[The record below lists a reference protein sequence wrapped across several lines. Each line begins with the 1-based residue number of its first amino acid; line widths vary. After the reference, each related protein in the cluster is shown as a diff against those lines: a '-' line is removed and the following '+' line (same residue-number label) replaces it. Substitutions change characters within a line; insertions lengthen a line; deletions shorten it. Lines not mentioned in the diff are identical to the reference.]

1 MNGMQPGPAGGAA
14 GRRNRVWVWF
24 FAVLVMLTLLW
35 LGGLW
40 WRSQQLRLTPERLQ
54 QARALWDQKR
64 PRDYNLTYAKSV
76 GSTGPTRHETI
87 RVEVRDGR
95 AVAVTLDDR
104 PITQDDRPLSPSRYG
119 RYDMSGLLD
128 DLEEFL
134 DIDAKEPGLRAITVA
149 QFSADDG
156 HLLLYSRQV
165 PRTADAPGGGIKISD
180 VKLEIPAKTA
190 GVQ

>member
-1 MNGMQPGPAGGAA
+1 MNGMEGGSAAMAA
-14 GRRNRVWVWF
+14 GRRSQVWVWF
-24 FAVLVMLTLLW
+24 FIVLAVLTLLW

-40 WRSQQLRLTPERLQ
+40 WRSEQLRLTPERLV

-64 PRDYNLTYAKSV
+64 PRNYNLTYTKYV
-76 GSTGPTRHETI
+76 GTSGDHPDTI
-87 RVEVRDGR
+87 WVQVHNGKADQ
-95 AVAVTLDDR
+95 VTLNGR

-128 DLEEFL
+128 DIAEFL
-134 DIDAKEPGLRAITVA
+134 DIDAKQPALRAVTLA

-165 PRTADAPGGGIKISD
+165 PGTADTPSGSIKVSE
-180 VKLEIPAKTA
+180 VKLEVLDKPAGTP
-190 GVQ
+190 